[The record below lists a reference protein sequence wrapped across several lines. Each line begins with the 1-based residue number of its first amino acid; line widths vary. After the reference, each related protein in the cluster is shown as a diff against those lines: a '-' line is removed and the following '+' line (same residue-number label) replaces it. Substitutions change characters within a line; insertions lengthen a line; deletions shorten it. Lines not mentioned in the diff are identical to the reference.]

1 MKGTFSHTIWS
12 RYYLK
17 ALLLFCLAGVA
28 AMLVIFDG
36 FPKVFYVSG
45 SAVVSAIFG
54 VFILSFFQTSRNHL
68 NQQVTVSFLLM
79 LVVLHQALFFAP
91 EEALVQTCFIIGSL
105 GYAMLL
111 GKPEHLRIYLA
122 GQTLFVIVNVMVG
135 AAAFEAK
142 LPFLSIYV
150 LASGFYYLLI
160 NRMLKKQREL
170 WLLKVRESNIRAE
183 LELQSEQLKEVQH
196 VHDLTRSMTCVA
208 DYTGYFIEANEA
220 FCEKLGFTK
229 EELCSKPFIDFVHP
243 DDVEKTKNLASSL
256 SSDFGST
263 PDFINRYVCKDG
275 SVVYFQW
282 NASVDESRSKIYCV
296 VTDVTSQKQSEEA
309 LRAYQTRLKALFDQ
323 NTVGITLATLDGNI
337 VMANPAMERVLG
349 YQRSEL
355 TKKSI
360 QDLTLQADRHIVSD
374 CIYLLTSGENN
385 SYTFEKRCQRKDGTI
400 CWVRAEI
407 GLMKSEHGKPDYLVC
422 TVIDISEQKEAEAA
436 LRSSQAYLLQAQ
448 EIGKIGHWAVNVSD
462 LKPIWSEEIYRIHEV
477 EMGEEHSLEGAI
489 DFYDDDSREIMTDS
503 FAKCMSEGKSFDLV
517 LGINTAKGNHKWVRA
532 IGSPQYEERE
542 IVRVFGIFQDV
553 TKQVEFEQ
561 ELREARVQAEQA
573 AQAKTMFLSN
583 MSHEIRTPL
592 NALIGSTH
600 LMLQDQPRPDQKEML
615 EIMQFSGNNLLSLVN
630 DILDYNKIEA
640 GKLPLESIEID
651 VRKLMSTITQ
661 GHQYKA
667 KERRIDLTLEIDEST
682 PNLIKGD
689 PTRVTQII
697 NNLTSN
703 AIKFTE
709 NGGVVIRTSA
719 TQLDDHRVSLAIEVK
734 DTGIGIPEDKR
745 EEVFGSFIQAS
756 SETTRK
762 YGGTGLGL
770 AISRNLAEL
779 MGGTITLISEEG
791 KGSVFTATIEAEI
804 CQRSASIPAREVE
817 LNEELPLKG
826 VKVLLVEDNMV
837 NVKIASRFL
846 KKWGADIML
855 ATNGQEAVKHA
866 RQTHSDVILMDIRM
880 PVMGGEEAT
889 ETIRTFNQETP
900 IIALTASTLT
910 EVREEFQG
918 KGFNGFVTKPFR
930 PAELLKEIRN
940 LVGVRATH

>member
-17 ALLLFCLAGVA
+17 ALLLFCLAGVS

-36 FPKVFYVSG
+36 FPPFYYLSG

-79 LVVLHQALFFAP
+79 LIVLHEALYFAP
-91 EEALVQTCFIIGSL
+91 EVALVQTCFIIGSL

-111 GKPEHLRIYLA
+111 GKPEHLKIYLV
-122 GQTLFVIVNVMVG
+122 GQTIFVIANVMLG
-135 AAAFEAK
+135 PAAFEAK
-142 LPFLSIYV
+142 LPFLSIYMI
-150 LASGFYYLLI
+150 ASGFYYLLI
-160 NRMLKKQREL
+160 NRMMKKQREL
-170 WLLKVRESNIRAE
+170 WLLKVRESDIRAK
-183 LELQSEQLKEVQH
+183 LEVQSAQLKEVQH
-196 VHDLTRSMTCVA
+196 VHDLTRSMICVA
-208 DYTGYFIEANEA
+208 DYTGYFIEANQA
-220 FCEKLGFTK
+220 FCEKLGYSK
-229 EELCSKPFIDFVHP
+229 EELLSRPFIDFVHP
-243 DDVEKTKNLASSL
+243 DDIAKTKNLASSL

-263 PDFINRYVCKDG
+263 PDFINRYICKDG
-275 SVVYFQW
+275 SVVHFQW
-282 NASVDESRSKIYCV
+282 NASVDETRSKIYCV

-309 LRAYQTRLKALFDQ
+309 LREYQTRLKALFDQ

-360 QDLTLQADRHIVSD
+360 QDLTLQADRHLISD

-385 SYTFEKRCQRKDGTI
+385 SFTFEKRCQGKDGTI
-400 CWVRAEI
+400 CRVRSEM

-448 EIGKIGHWAVNVSD
+448 EIGKIGHWAVNVTD

-477 EMGEEHSLEGAI
+477 EMDEEHSLEGAL
-489 DFYDDDSREIMTDS
+489 DFYDDDSREIITES

-542 IVRVFGIFQDV
+542 IVRIFGIFQDV

-561 ELREARVQAEQA
+561 ELREARVKAEQA
-573 AQAKTMFLSN
+573 VHAKTMFLSN

-630 DILDYNKIEA
+630 DILDYSKIEA
-640 GKLPLESIEID
+640 GKLSLESIEID
-651 VRKLMSTITQ
+651 VEKLMTTVTQ
-661 GHQYKA
+661 GHQYKTQE
-667 KERRIDLTLEIDEST
+667 KQIDLKLEIDDST
-682 PNLIKGD
+682 PALISGD
-689 PTRVTQII
+689 PTRITQII

-719 TQLDDHRVSLAIEVK
+719 VMLDENRVKLAIEVT
-734 DTGIGIPEDKR
+734 DSGIGIPADKLED
-745 EEVFGSFIQAS
+745 VFGSFTQAS
-756 SETTRK
+756 SETIRK

-779 MGGTITLISEEG
+779 MGGTISLSSEIG
-791 KGSVFTATIEAEI
+791 QGSVFTATIEAEVRH
-804 CQRSASIPAREVE
+804 QSASSPVREAE
-817 LNEELPLKG
+817 GNEEHPLKG
-826 VKVLLVEDNMV
+826 VKVLLVEDNKV
-837 NVKIASRFL
+837 NVKIATRFL
-846 KKWGADIML
+846 SKWGAEIAL
-855 ATNGQEAVKHA
+855 ATNGAEAVEHV
-866 RQTHSDVILMDIRM
+866 RQTRSDIILMDIRM

-900 IIALTASTLT
+900 IIALTASTLS
-910 EVREEFQG
+910 EVWEEFQG

-930 PAELLKEIRN
+930 PGELLKEIRN
-940 LVGVRATH
+940 LVGMRATY